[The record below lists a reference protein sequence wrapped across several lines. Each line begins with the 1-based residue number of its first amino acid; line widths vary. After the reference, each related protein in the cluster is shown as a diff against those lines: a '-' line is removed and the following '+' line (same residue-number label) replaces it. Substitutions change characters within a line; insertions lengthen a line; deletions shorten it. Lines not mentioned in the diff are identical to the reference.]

1 MVSIRLANESDV
13 NAIFDLIKELAI
25 FEKSEF
31 ELINTPEQLLKDG
44 FKDKP
49 SFICIVAEDNQSIV
63 GMSFLYVRYST
74 WKGRVLYL
82 EDLIVK
88 DNCRNK
94 GIGTQLMNATIEFA
108 KSNNYKRIQWQVL
121 DWNTD
126 AIRFYKKFNAQ
137 FDSEWINVHLNLV
150 KKR

>member
-25 FEKSEF
+25 FEKAEF

-49 SFICIVAEDNQSIV
+49 SFICIVAEDNQIIV

-88 DNCRNK
+88 DNFRNK

-121 DWNTD
+121 DWNID

-137 FDSEWINVHLNLV
+137 FDSEWINVHINLV
-150 KKR
+150 

>member
-13 NAIFDLIKELAI
+13 NAIFDLIKDLAI
-25 FEKSEF
+25 FEKAEF
-31 ELINTPEQLLKDG
+31 ELINTPEQLFKDG
-44 FKDKP
+44 FKDSP
-49 SFICIVAEDNQSIV
+49 SFFCIIAEDNQSIV

-88 DNCRNK
+88 ESFRNK

-121 DWNTD
+121 NWNTD

-137 FDSEWINVHLNLV
+137 FDYEWINVHLNLV
-150 KKR
+150 

>member
-25 FEKSEF
+25 FEKAEF

-44 FKDKP
+44 FNDNP
-49 SFICIVAEDNQSIV
+49 SYYCLVAEKNQIIV

-74 WKGRVLYL
+74 WKGKVLYL
-82 EDLIVK
+82 EDLVVK
-88 DNCRNK
+88 NNDRNN
-94 GIGTQLMNATIEFA
+94 GIGTLLMNSTIEFA
-108 KSNNYKRIQWQVL
+108 KLNGFNRIQWQVL

-126 AIRFYKKFNAQ
+126 AIRFYQKFNAQ
-137 FDSEWINVHLNLV
+137 FDSEWTNVHISLI
-150 KKR
+150 

>member
-25 FEKSEF
+25 FEKAEF

-44 FKDKP
+44 FNDNP
-49 SFICIVAEDNQSIV
+49 SYYCLVAEKNQIVV

-74 WKGRVLYL
+74 WKGKVLYL
-82 EDLIVK
+82 EDLVVK
-88 DNCRNK
+88 DNYRNK
-94 GIGTQLMNATIEFA
+94 GIGTLLMNSTIEFA
-108 KSNNYKRIQWQVL
+108 KLNGFNRIQWQVL

-126 AIRFYKKFNAQ
+126 AIRFYKKFNSQ

-150 KKR
+150 

>member
-25 FEKSEF
+25 FEKAEF

-44 FKDKP
+44 FNDTP

-88 DNCRNK
+88 DNFRNK

-121 DWNTD
+121 DWNTE

-137 FDSEWINVHLNLV
+137 FDSEWINVHFNLV
-150 KKR
+150 

>member
-25 FEKSEF
+25 FEKAEF

-44 FKDKP
+44 FKDTP

-88 DNCRNK
+88 DNFRNK

-121 DWNTD
+121 DWNTE

-137 FDSEWINVHLNLV
+137 FDSEWINVHFNLV
-150 KKR
+150 

>member
-25 FEKSEF
+25 FEKAEF

-44 FKDKP
+44 FNDNP
-49 SFICIVAEDNQSIV
+49 SYYCLVAEKNQIVV

-74 WKGRVLYL
+74 WKGKVLYL
-82 EDLIVK
+82 EDLVVK
-88 DNCRNK
+88 NNDRNK
-94 GIGTQLMNATIEFA
+94 GIGTLLMNSTIEFA
-108 KSNNYKRIQWQVL
+108 KLNGFNRIQWQVL

-126 AIRFYKKFNAQ
+126 AIRFYQKFNAQ
-137 FDSEWINVHLNLV
+137 FDSEWTNVHISLI
-150 KKR
+150 

>member
-25 FEKSEF
+25 FEKAEF

-88 DNCRNK
+88 DNFRNK

-121 DWNTD
+121 DWNID

-137 FDSEWINVHLNLV
+137 FDSEWINVHINLV
-150 KKR
+150 

>member
-25 FEKSEF
+25 FEKAEF

-44 FKDKP
+44 FNDNP
-49 SFICIVAEDNQSIV
+49 SYYCLVAEKNQILV

-74 WKGRVLYL
+74 WKGKVLYL
-82 EDLIVK
+82 EDLVVK
-88 DNCRNK
+88 DNDRNK
-94 GIGTQLMNATIEFA
+94 GIGTLLMNSTIEFA
-108 KSNNYKRIQWQVL
+108 KLNGFNRIQWQVL

-126 AIRFYKKFNAQ
+126 AIRFYQKFNAQ
-137 FDSEWINVHLNLV
+137 FDSEWTNVHISLI
-150 KKR
+150 

>member
-25 FEKSEF
+25 FEKVEF

-44 FKDKP
+44 FNDNP
-49 SFICIVAEDNQSIV
+49 SYYCLVAEKNQIVV

-74 WKGRVLYL
+74 WKGKVLYL
-82 EDLIVK
+82 EDLVVK
-88 DNCRNK
+88 NNDRNK
-94 GIGTQLMNATIEFA
+94 GIGTLLMNSTIEFA
-108 KSNNYKRIQWQVL
+108 KLNGFNRIQWQVL

-126 AIRFYKKFNAQ
+126 AIRFYQKFNAQ
-137 FDSEWINVHLNLV
+137 FDSEWTNVHISLI
-150 KKR
+150 

>member
-25 FEKSEF
+25 FEKAEF

-88 DNCRNK
+88 ENFRNK

-126 AIRFYKKFNAQ
+126 AIRFYKKFNSQ

-150 KKR
+150 